1 MKERVLSNI
10 KSIQL
15 LNILSLI
22 LTVLWCL
29 EEFWF
34 LQWKCI
40 PSDLEMILT
49 HLLEGYMLYG
59 PLLPSGCPRPT
70 ITHCPNR
77 SLPLS
82 FLSPCAS
89 FHSHQVHPE
98 CTAYQSPEK
107 SESHELYFLHGTQ
120 SLEPHQDESWP
131 IQVAKLC
138 CSQPTANVRVQVIA
152 GSLLAGREHLVNS
165 WAASKRT
172 QRHVQVQC
180 MGSKSPGKEG
190 LNLSAVLV

>member
-49 HLLEGYMLYG
+49 HLLEGYMLYQHFDIVQSNYFSD
-59 PLLPSGCPRPT
+59 PLRLFKRWST
-70 ITHCPNR
+70 SVR
-77 SLPLS
+77 SLDQVSFVFCFLGFCGFFWYLFRTISLRPFRICVLIYTLGPVRWWWKLLIDKWSGRNRLS
-82 FLSPCAS
+82 I
-89 FHSHQVHPE
+89 
-98 CTAYQSPEK
+98 
-107 SESHELYFLHGTQ
+107 
-120 SLEPHQDESWP
+120 W
-131 IQVAKLC
+131 
-138 CSQPTANVRVQVIA
+138 
-152 GSLLAGREHLVNS
+152 GSYS
-165 WAASKRT
+165 Y
-172 QRHVQVQC
+172 
-180 MGSKSPGKEG
+180 
-190 LNLSAVLV
+190 